1 MKNYQLIVFFTVVL
15 TIYSLA
21 NIYIY
26 LKGYNSIPAF
36 HNFRIWYFIIFFAF
50 ASAFIFGKIIE
61 ARHSSIFSD
70 ILNIIGGF
78 WMAFMLYGFLFL
90 FLSDMISLVLR
101 ISGVLNSG
109 NMVVFRK
116 WSFIATL
123 IISFILISGGFL
135 NALTPRVKNYNIT
148 ISKSAGDLKDLKI
161 AAVSDI
167 HLGSIIRKRSIK
179 KLSAI
184 LKRLEPDLVLL
195 LGDIVDGEI
204 GPVLRD
210 DLLKYF
216 TCPECTDGLYAI
228 TGNHE
233 FIGGAKRTIPYI
245 ESKGIKILKDEVVT
259 IDGGIQL
266 IGRLDRDSKRF
277 YGKER
282 KSLSELVAI
291 TDISR
296 PVILLDHQPFDL
308 SESEKQGIDLQLSG
322 HTHNGQMWPLNYLT
336 GKIFEL
342 SYGYKKIGKTH
353 FIVSS
358 GFGIWGPRVRS
369 ASRSEVLL
377 INIKF
382 GTNPDVP
389 VN

>member
-15 TIYSLA
+15 AIYSLA

-36 HNFRIWYFIIFFAF
+36 HNFRTWYFIIFFAL

-61 ARHSSIFSD
+61 ARHSSVLSD

-90 FLSDMISLVLR
+90 FLSDIISLVLR

-123 IISFILISGGFL
+123 IISFILIAGGFL
-135 NALTPRVKNYNIT
+135 NALTPRIKNYNIT
-148 ISKSAGDLKDLKI
+148 IGKSAGDLKDLRI

-167 HLGSIIRKRSIK
+167 HLGSIIRKRSMK
-179 KLSAI
+179 KLSEI
-184 LKRLEPDLVLL
+184 LKKLEPDLVLL

-216 TCPECTDGLYAI
+216 TCPECTEGLYAI

-245 ESKGIKILKDEVVT
+245 ESKGIRILKDEVVT

-282 KSLSELVAI
+282 KSLSELVASAD
-291 TDISR
+291 TSK

-336 GKIFEL
+336 AKMFEL
-342 SYGYKKIGKTH
+342 SYGYKKKGRTH

-377 INIKF
+377 VNINF
-382 GTNPDVP
+382 GMNPDTP
-389 VN
+389 IN

>member
-1 MKNYQLIVFFTVVL
+1 MKNYQVIIFFAVVL

-26 LKGYNSIPAF
+26 VKGYNSIPP
-36 HNFRIWYFIIFFAF
+36 FRNYRLWYLIIFITL
-50 ASAFIFGKIIE
+50 ASTFIFGKIIE
-61 ARHSSIFSD
+61 ASNSSVFSD

-90 FLSDMISLVLR
+90 LLSDIISLILR
-101 ISGVLNSG
+101 IAGILDSG
-109 NMVVFRK
+109 NIMVFRK
-116 WSFIATL
+116 WSYLLTL
-123 IISFILISGGFL
+123 FISFMLIAGGSL
-135 NALTPRVKNYNIT
+135 NALTPHVKSYNIT
-148 ISKSAGDLKDLKI
+148 INKSAGDLKDLRI

-167 HLGSIIRKRSIK
+167 HLGSIIRKKSIK
-179 KLSAI
+179 KLSEI
-184 LKRLEPDLVLL
+184 LKDLEPDLVLL

-210 DLLKYF
+210 DLLEYF
-216 TCPECTDGLYAI
+216 NCPKCHDGLYAI

-245 ESKGIKILKDEVVT
+245 ESKGIRILKDEVVT
-259 IDGGIQL
+259 IEGGIQL

-277 YGKER
+277 YGEDR
-282 KSLSELVAI
+282 KALSELVAGI
-291 TDISR
+291 DTSK
-296 PVILLDHQPFDL
+296 PVILLDHQPFNLEDA
-308 SESEKQGIDLQLSG
+308 EKNGIDLQLSG

-336 GKIFEL
+336 RKLYEL
-342 SYGYKKIGKTH
+342 SYGYMKKGNTH
-353 FIVSS
+353 YIVSS

-377 INIKF
+377 IDLKL
-382 GTNPDVP
+382 GSKPDIP
-389 VN
+389 VI